1 MADGFLLNID
11 DKFLRTLD
19 QADKKIASIAQTS
32 ENTSKRV
39 ISAFQDINNNAFKPI
54 IENLNGIRKALNAK
68 AEPIIFKEIN
78 TQASQSID
86 KINSFIVLM
95 NKINNV
101 DAGKTKN
108 SAINKI
114 NEELE
119 IATKKLSD
127 LQQKLNFY
135 AKGEGKNAIGF
146 VDTNSMQ
153 AEARALM
160 NKIDFLE
167 REKASLQANA
177 RLRMEIAS
185 RQESIDNAWMQME
198 QAKISLLKEE
208 AAVTNSLIK
217 ARSSN
222 IIAQRE
228 EQQRMYEKLFH
239 DAIAKQYAQMWNE
252 AEKMLANKQKSEKE
266 DYEIW
271 LRQKSREVEEHKIA
285 EENKTKAT
293 REAIKQQKQLMAI
306 EASKKRSEIL
316 DQQKIEQDATQ
327 RVNSQIQARYTYAT
341 EVERMYAQ
349 MFDRI
354 AEKEKAKQA
363 EARKYEYSLYEEGL
377 VKYRKMKQDQ
387 ASVDRHYH
395 NLRQKQYEE
404 MFRAI
409 ERNEKRQRQ
418 INQKYG
424 DSSRGALNYFD
435 RLYSGFKPQSLN
447 NMQTALSKLQDAQQ
461 RLNLNTEEGIKKY
474 AELDKRIQYLQR
486 NISATTNSI
495 NNMGKSHRGLMD
507 TAGQLARKLALVFSV
522 SQIQG
527 YISKLIQ
534 VRGEFELQQKSLQ
547 VLLQSKDEADKLWQ
561 QTIDLAV
568 RSPFRVKE
576 LVSYTRQL
584 AAYRIETSKLHDT
597 TKRLA
602 DVSAGLGVDMNRII
616 LAFGQVRT
624 ANFLRGTE
632 LRQFTEAGIPM
643 LDELAKLFTE
653 LEGRMVSAGDVFE
666 RISKRM
672 VTFSDVEEVFTRM
685 TNAGGL
691 FYNMQEEQ
699 SKTLQGMI
707 SNLRDSIDLMLN
719 DIGKANDDLLKGSV
733 NAAKNFVENW
743 KEVAFYMENAIKALV
758 AWKIANVAFVIG
770 TQKAATTTL
779 WLNSALKA
787 NIGTSMINIQTLK
800 WSEAALVGVT
810 KQQWLLGKATLYLQG
825 ILRGIGKFAIRTIVP
840 LAAIAGVI
848 ELYRHLTKASRQA
861 KELQNALNE
870 IYNEDSS
877 NLERQTNVFQ
887 DLVERLKKVNVGSKE
902 HKDIISQLN
911 SQYGEYLG
919 FLVTE
924 KTTYDEIATSVN
936 SVIEALT
943 QKAKAQ
949 TFEKSFSKILED
961 NINEINTLQSD
972 IEKKVNKIGVYRSN
986 NEPSLMPTIS
996 ELNDIFDLYE
1006 QKVKKANNLINVN
1019 ELFSQY
1025 YGENLQVAA
1034 NVSDKFAQIGHKILQ
1049 QKTEEDKLQQRL
1061 NGLYGDGV
1069 YSTQKMR
1076 EEMNALNN
1084 EREQALKADK
1094 TRIGQ
1099 EKIEYDYLVKKT
1111 RLEGKYQGLEQSV
1124 IDANVAKL
1132 QKTSETIRD
1141 INRRIIESTDELGA
1155 EAVDRV
1161 YITAQDASQG
1171 VNAIAESMA
1180 AGYKSMQEEIT
1191 NQNALKEAG
1200 TVYDEASLENA
1211 TKMSNAYYKVLEIM
1225 GRLDLLK
1232 SKGDKKESAI
1242 KILNNRINLIKEI
1255 NKEYEKLNEKF
1266 DATTAKEQV
1275 LNAYK
1280 DTFKDAFEG
1289 TGIKFSGLVIDKNK
1303 LIEEGKKSGE
1313 IFSDEMVRKM
1323 NEVIKSGTY
1332 IRSASDKFKDK
1343 LKEDEGVVFQLYDDS
1358 TKKIINNTKDFQ
1370 NAVGTVT
1377 IGWGH
1382 AIKDINEAAKYF
1394 GKTISEVEAQ
1404 EIFDQDVDKHVQA
1417 LNKVLNKYQDLILT
1431 QEQYDSL
1438 LNATFQG
1445 GGGMISS
1452 AINYAM
1458 DIDKGVKHFE
1468 NLDIKL
1474 KNVGKTFEQEF
1485 GSDFISRFK
1494 KAETATERLALSL
1507 ETVGLTTVASGS
1519 NIDEK
1524 LYDGMKKR
1532 SLERAKEFRGDLEL
1546 VKLLQKAVVDVSQ
1559 IDFTNIRGVIA
1570 TLKQLEPIAKKEGKE
1585 AELQLSKAISKLEA
1599 EIGLDLKVKDD
1610 KALIDKIEDMFSGYE
1625 MSIELQKLNIPKD
1638 LAKQLFNV
1646 DSVDLSSIRNKISSE
1661 LAKAQ
1666 ATGGQED
1673 RVKELKKQLDKVEE
1687 LEDKAMQER
1696 LKKYTKYLVKAQ
1708 GERVKIKMEELRQ
1721 LNEIETLNFT
1731 ESQKSMA
1738 RMAIQQ
1744 ESKQKMDKLDW
1755 EEFKNS
1761 GMYVQLFEDLDLA
1774 STKALER
1781 MRKRLIEMKSSLKD
1795 LDADDLR
1802 NLYNQI
1808 EKLDNEL
1815 ATRNPYKHMISGA
1828 KDYIDAIRES
1838 KRVERELD
1846 LQFQATKNMQSK
1858 EVSLSEELSKQK
1870 TIYEQM
1876 SKSKNATQDDLD
1888 NQRQKISLLN
1898 EQLESIK
1905 AQLAAQGKL
1914 TKELEEELDGYKA
1927 TRKLFTGKA
1936 GEIGKDISDVA
1947 NALPQIAGELE
1958 NVFGVMDA
1966 GTRDTIDSIATIG
1979 SGIGDAIQGFTSGDY
1994 IQAVSGVVKAIGGIF
2009 QIGDKKKERQIQR
2022 EIKFVE
2028 DLERA
2033 YQKLEKQIDKAYE
2046 FDTLKGSYDA
2056 AQKNIDAQIESYN
2069 KMIAAEEDKKKTDK
2083 DKIKEWQIVVED
2095 LKEQQRELLET
2106 QVEELGGSYDFSSIT
2121 EEFVNAWLEAFK
2133 DTGNGLSGL
2142 EDNFEDFWKNIA
2154 IKQAVMGGASKI
2166 MQPFLDAVN
2175 KALENDFKLDDSEMA
2190 NIDQLSAKAKEDM
2203 NAFLEQWYD
2212 RWGDFMTQGEQSELS
2227 GLQRGI
2233 QSVSESTAQIIEAYL
2248 NSVRFYVADSN
2259 TKLTMIANQIIGG
2272 DETANPM
2279 LSELKT
2285 QTEMIRA
2292 IRDMFSSVIRNG
2304 HPTFGGAFIK
2314 VAL

>member
-1 MADGFLLNID
+1 MADGFVLNVD
-11 DKFLRTLD
+11 AKFLQDLEK
-19 QADKKIASIAQTS
+19 ADKKMSDLVDKSNALSKSVVESFNKISTQGVDPFLEKLKQQKNALEAIASIDVSKASSKGLKDLVKSTS
-32 ENTSKRV
+32 D
-39 ISAFQDINNNAFKPI
+39 A
-54 IENLNGIRKALNAK
+54 
-68 AEPIIFKEIN
+68 
-78 TQASQSID
+78 
-86 KINSFIVLM
+86 
-95 NKINNV
+95 V
-101 DAGKTKN
+101 DQ
-108 SAINKI
+108 INKI
-114 NEELE
+114 INALQGSGTSMDVKN
-119 IATKKLSD
+119 ATKKVESEIKKETDVYLKELD
-127 LQQKLNFY
+127 KQIK
-135 AKGEGKNAIGF
+135 
-146 VDTNSMQ
+146 
-153 AEARALM
+153 ARQEYL
-160 NKIDFLE
+160 
-167 REKASLQANA
+167 
-177 RLRMEIAS
+177 S
-185 RQESIDNAWMQME
+185 RQEQVEQERVKITQNAT
-198 QAKISLLKEE
+198 KK
-208 AAVTNSLIK
+208 
-217 ARSSN
+217 
-222 IIAQRE
+222 
-228 EQQRMYEKLFH
+228 
-239 DAIAKQYAQMWNE
+239 
-252 AEKMLANKQKSEKE
+252 
-266 DYEIW
+266 
-271 LRQKSREVEEHKIA
+271 VE
-285 EENKTKAT
+285 
-293 REAIKQQKQLMAI
+293 
-306 EASKKRSEIL
+306 SEIKL
-316 DQQKIEQDATQ
+316 ENDAYLKGLNDRIRQ
-327 RVNSQIQARYTYAT
+327 AQEYQARNERVASERKRIES
-341 EVERMYAQ
+341 EVVKHVENE
-349 MFDRI
+349 I
-354 AEKEKAKQA
+354 KKEKDAHLKSLSDQIKTRQEYLERVRKLQEA
-363 EARKYEYSLYEEGL
+363 QARKES
-377 VKYRKMKQDQ
+377 
-387 ASVDRHYH
+387 
-395 NLRQKQYEE
+395 E
-404 MFRAI
+404 MRAKEFRRI
-409 ERNEKRQRQ
+409 QQ
-418 INQKYG
+418 YG
-424 DSSRGALNYFD
+424 DTSGQSMSAYN
-435 RLYSGFKPQSLN
+435 RLYGEHGIKSIN
-447 NMQTALSKLQDAQQ
+447 NMNRALQRLQDAQNK
-461 RLNLNTEEGIKKY
+461 LNLNTEEGVKKY
-474 AELDKRIQYLQR
+474 AELDKRIQHLQR
-486 NISATTNSI
+486 NISTTTNSI

-561 QTIDLAV
+561 QTIDLAI

-584 AAYRIETSKLHDT
+584 SAYRIETSKLHDT

-616 LAFGQVRT
+616 LAFGQVRA

-685 TNAGGL
+685 TNAGGV

-719 DIGKANDDLLKGSV
+719 DIGKANDGLLKGSV
-733 NAAKNFVENW
+733 NTAKNFVENW

-758 AWKIANVAFVIG
+758 AWKIANVAFVVG

-800 WSEAALVGVT
+800 WSETALVGVT

-870 IYNEDSS
+870 IYNEDIS
-877 NLERQTNVFQ
+877 NLEKQTKTFE
-887 DLVERLKKVNVGSKE
+887 DLVERLNTVNKGSKE

-911 SQYGEYLG
+911 SQYGDYLG

-924 KTTYDEIATSVN
+924 KTTYDELYASIN
-936 SVIEALT
+936 SVTEALS

-949 TFEKSFSKILED
+949 TFEKSLSKIIE
-961 NINEINTLQSD
+961 NSVKEVSTLQND
-972 IEKKVNKIGVYRSN
+972 IEKKISKIGFYRDGES
-986 NEPSLMPTIS
+986 PSIMPTEA
-996 ELNDIFDLYE
+996 ELNDIFNLYE
-1006 QKVKKANNLINVN
+1006 KKVREVN
-1019 ELFSQY
+1019 KLVPIQEVLSEY
-1025 YGENLQVAA
+1025 YGEYISVAA
-1034 NVSDKFAQIGHKILQ
+1034 IVSDKFAGIGRQILQ

-1061 NGLYGDGV
+1061 NGLYGEGV

-1076 EEMNALNN
+1076 DEMNALNE
-1084 EREQALKADK
+1084 ERKKALQEEK
-1094 TRIGQ
+1094 TRIGK

-1111 RLEGKYQGLEQSV
+1111 RLEGKYQGLEQHV

-1141 INRRIIESTDELGA
+1141 INRRIIETTDELGA

-1200 TVYDEASLENA
+1200 TVHDEASLENA
-1211 TKMSNAYYKVLEIM
+1211 TKMSKAYYKVLEIM

-1280 DTFKDAFEG
+1280 DTFKEAFEG
-1289 TGIKFSGLVIDKNK
+1289 TGIKFSGLVIDKEK
-1303 LIEEGKKSGE
+1303 LKIEGEKSGQ
-1313 IFSDEMVRKM
+1313 IFSDEMVKKM
-1323 NEVIKSGTY
+1323 NDVIASGTY
-1332 IRSASDKFKDK
+1332 IRSASDRFKNE
-1343 LKEDEGVVFQLYDDS
+1343 LKEDEGVMFQLYDDS

-1370 NAVGTVT
+1370 KAVGTVT

-1404 EIFDQDVDKHVQA
+1404 EIFDQDVNAHVQA
-1417 LNKVLNKYQDLILT
+1417 LNKVLDKYQDLILT

-1452 AINYAM
+1452 AISYAM

-1474 KNVGKTFEQEF
+1474 KKVGKTFEQEF
-1485 GSDFISRFK
+1485 GNDFISRFK
-1494 KAETATERLALSL
+1494 NAETATERLALAL

-1519 NIDEK
+1519 NIDER
-1524 LYDGMKKR
+1524 LYKGMKKR
-1532 SLERAKEFRGDLEL
+1532 SQERAAEFRGDLEI
-1546 VKLLQKAVVDVSQ
+1546 VKLLQKAAVDVSQ

-1585 AELQLSKAISKLEA
+1585 AQLQLSKVISKLEA

-1687 LEDKAMQER
+1687 MEDKAMQER

-1744 ESKQKMDKLDW
+1744 ESRQKMDKLDW

-1815 ATRNPYKHMISGA
+1815 ATRNPYKHMIDGA
-1828 KDYIDAIRES
+1828 KDYIEAIRES

-1846 LQFQATKNMQSK
+1846 LQSQVTKGMQSK
-1858 EVSLSEELSKQK
+1858 EVSLSEELAKQK

-1876 SKSKNATQDDLD
+1876 SKSKKATKDDLD
-1888 NQRQKISLLN
+1888 KQRLKISLLN
-1898 EQLESIK
+1898 AQLAAIK

-1936 GEIGKDISDVA
+1936 GEIGKDISEVA
-1947 NALPQIAGELE
+1947 NALPQIASELE
-1958 NVFGVMDA
+1958 NVFGAMDA

-1979 SGIGDAIQGFTSGDY
+1979 SGVGDAIQGFASGNY
-1994 IQAVSGVVKAIGGIF
+1994 IQAVLGVVKAIGGIF

-2083 DKIKEWQIVVED
+2083 DRIKEWELAIDE
-2095 LKEQQRELLET
+2095 LKEKQKEMLES

-2166 MQPFLDAVN
+2166 MQPLLDAVN
-2175 KALENDFKLDDSEMA
+2175 KSLEDDFKLDDSEMA

-2203 NAFLEQWYD
+2203 NLFLQQWYD
-2212 RWGDFMTQGEQSELS
+2212 RWGKFMGEGSQGELS

-2233 QSVSESTAQIIEAYL
+2233 QGVTEETAQIIEAYL
-2248 NSVRFYVADSN
+2248 NSIRFFVAEQN
-2259 TKLTMIANQIIGG
+2259 TYLSQIAASFGNS
-2272 DETANPM
+2272 EVENPM
-2279 LSELKT
+2279 VEQLRIIAAQTSAINSLLQGLVRGGHSLGGSGLK
-2285 QTEMIRA
+2285 
-2292 IRDMFSSVIRNG
+2292 V
-2304 HPTFGGAFIK
+2304 FIS
-2314 VAL
+2314 